1 MARWYPESD
10 NGPYVDV
17 AAFAEANRPP
27 QIPAP
32 LIRGPVGTT
41 IIATVLNDL
50 RDSVVWTHGLAS
62 GEAALDS
69 VPIEPGETHTFSFIA
84 GTPGTYL
91 YSASPGH
98 VDRGPVARRSHE
110 REQLSGA
117 LVVDGKDARPDDRIF
132 VINIWGDRID
142 PTTYR
147 NVLAING
154 KSWPYTERIS
164 AVVGD
169 SARWRVVN
177 GSERRHPMHMHG
189 FYYRVDS
196 RGDIAKDT
204 VYSADARPVV
214 VTADMAPGTT
224 MSMTWSP
231 DRTGNWLFHCHLAFH
246 VLGRSRL
253 DGADDQHLTHGA
265 DLMKH
270 MAGLVLGMNVK
281 PRNGAALRAEVNWA
295 RDARKLHLFANERP
309 RALARTPLA
318 MSFVL
323 QRDGRVPAADSVEPP
338 GQPIVLTRNEPTQI
352 TVVNRTHEGTSVHW
366 HGIELESYS
375 DGVPGWSGAA
385 DNLAPMIFPKDSF
398 IARLTLPRAGTFI
411 YHTHLNDIEQL
422 TSGMYGPLIVL
433 ERGEKFDPSRDHVL
447 TIGWDGPDIP
457 SHVLING
464 DSIPGPVTLA
474 SGFVHRLRF
483 INIGPAGLTTVSI
496 RRDTSVVGWLP
507 HAKDGADL
515 PAMARKKSPAITTLN
530 VGETFDADFD
540 PPPGEYVMTF
550 EPPPGVKI
558 RTKRIIVR

>member
-1 MARWYPESD
+1 
-10 NGPYVDV
+10 
-17 AAFAEANRPP
+17 
-27 QIPAP
+27 
-32 LIRGPVGTT
+32 
-41 IIATVLNDL
+41 
-50 RDSVVWTHGLAS
+50 
-62 GEAALDS
+62 
-69 VPIEPGETHTFSFIA
+69 
-84 GTPGTYL
+84 
-91 YSASPGH
+91 
-98 VDRGPVARRSHE
+98 
-110 REQLSGA
+110 
-117 LVVDGKDARPDDRIF
+117 
-132 VINIWGDRID
+132 
-142 PTTYR
+142 
-147 NVLAING
+147 
-154 KSWPYTERIS
+154 
-164 AVVGD
+164 
-169 SARWRVVN
+169 
-177 GSERRHPMHMHG
+177 
-189 FYYRVDS
+189 
-196 RGDIAKDT
+196 
-204 VYSADARPVV
+204 
-214 VTADMAPGTT
+214 
-224 MSMTWSP
+224 
-231 DRTGNWLFHCHLAFH
+231 
-246 VLGRSRL
+246 
-253 DGADDQHLTHGA
+253 
-265 DLMKH
+265 
-270 MAGLVLGMNVK
+270 
-281 PRNGAALRAEVNWA
+281 
-295 RDARKLHLFANERP
+295 
-309 RALARTPLA
+309 
-318 MSFVL
+318 
-323 QRDGRVPAADSVEPP
+323 VPAADSVEPP